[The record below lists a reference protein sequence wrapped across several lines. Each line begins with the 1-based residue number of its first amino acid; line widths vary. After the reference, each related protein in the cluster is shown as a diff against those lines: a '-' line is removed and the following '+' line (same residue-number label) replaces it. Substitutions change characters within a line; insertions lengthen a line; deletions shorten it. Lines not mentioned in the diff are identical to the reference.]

1 MWIRENVH
9 QYCETVS
16 IDSKHSVLPL
26 PPETT
31 AEHEFPV
38 QNGLKREDL
47 TENVIERNRFFE
59 GFIFILPFAILFWSI
74 VAWLVFRFSL

>member
-1 MWIRENVH
+1 MWIRENAQ

-16 IDSKHSVLPL
+16 IDSKHRVLPL
-26 PPETT
+26 SLETT

-38 QNGLKREDL
+38 QNELTREDL

-59 GFIFILPFAILFWSI
+59 GFIFMLPFAILFWSI
-74 VAWLVFRFSL
+74 IAWLVFRFSV

>member
-1 MWIRENVH
+1 MWIRENAH

-26 PPETT
+26 PLKTT
-31 AEHEFPV
+31 TEHGFQVTNDLP
-38 QNGLKREDL
+38 KEDF

-74 VAWLVFRFSL
+74 IAWLVFRYS